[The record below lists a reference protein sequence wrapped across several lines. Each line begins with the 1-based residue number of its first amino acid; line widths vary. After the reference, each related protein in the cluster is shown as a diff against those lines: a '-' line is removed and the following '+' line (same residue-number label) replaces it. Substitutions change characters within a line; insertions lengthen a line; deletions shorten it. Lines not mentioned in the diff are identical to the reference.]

1 MERSPTQR
9 QPPPGSSLPLPSA
22 SSLVHRPPRLQ
33 EGRDASLP
41 REPAGPVSLPASVC
55 SDSHR
60 SKVLPLSHHVF
71 FFPELAPLA
80 VADSFWV
87 TSQLLQDE
95 SLCPGLCCVLQV
107 FFN

>member
-1 MERSPTQR
+1 MLPCPGNLRVRFPSLLLSALTVTEARSFLYRITF
-9 QPPPGSSLPLPSA
+9 
-22 SSLVHRPPRLQ
+22 
-33 EGRDASLP
+33 
-41 REPAGPVSLPASVC
+41 
-55 SDSHR
+55 
-60 SKVLPLSHHVF
+60 F

-87 TSQLLQDE
+87 ASQLLQDE